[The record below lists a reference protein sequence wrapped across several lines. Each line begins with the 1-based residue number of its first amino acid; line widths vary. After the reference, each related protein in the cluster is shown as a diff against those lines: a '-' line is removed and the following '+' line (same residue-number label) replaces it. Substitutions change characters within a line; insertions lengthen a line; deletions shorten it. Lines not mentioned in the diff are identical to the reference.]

1 MIGVREMDIDFYRYY
16 ARTVEAAMR
25 EFQKADLAALKA
37 LVHKT
42 ITTCYPAHYGGEA
55 VRFFL
60 DYHSAEAILQDARK
74 GRTVILDKAGRI
86 LGTGTLVEDEI
97 KRVFVDPTFQKQGF
111 GRRIM
116 RQLEEAAAR
125 QGVGAVKLDA
135 SLPAKAFYDRLGY
148 VTVEPAFHPVG
159 NGRRLDFFKMQK
171 IL

>member
-1 MIGVREMDIDFYRYY
+1 MDIDFYRYY
-16 ARTVEAAMR
+16 ARAVEATIR
-25 EFQKADLAALKA
+25 EFQRADLAALKA

-42 ITTCYPAHYGGEA
+42 IVTCYPGYYCMEA

-60 DYHSAEAILQDARK
+60 DYHSEEAILQDARK

-86 LGTGTLVEDEI
+86 LGTGTLVDDEI

-116 RQLEEAAAR
+116 RQLEEAAVR
-125 QGVGAVKLDA
+125 QGVAAVKLDA

-148 VTVEPAFHPVG
+148 MTVEPAFLPVE
-159 NGRRLDFFKMQK
+159 NGQRMDFFKMQK
-171 IL
+171 AL